1 VSEVISAADVSV
13 VERSTARTSCHI
25 ESETMT
31 VVFRNEGSFSGE
43 AQAHLNKL
51 VVLFSGWPVLRHLW
65 LTARCQCN
73 AVSMLSNDSDTMEEG
88 RRRSEILKIRFFLGS
103 CL

>member
-1 VSEVISAADVSV
+1 VSEVIFAADVSV

-43 AQAHLNKL
+43 AQAHLNKS
-51 VVLFSGWPVLRHLW
+51 VVLFRVGPFKTVV
-65 LTARCQCN
+65 ADC
-73 AVSMLSNDSDTMEEG
+73 TMPM
-88 RRRSEILKIRFFLGS
+88 
-103 CL
+103 